1 MCDESAAAV
10 ERPSVDGDGWSRRV
24 ALGRS
29 QVSQAEEI
37 ARCLRIHPRVQQQ
50 GIAGGPEDR
59 LKFATALPAL
69 TPFRGLP
76 FTAFA
81 AVLDWDHKLPSEMVM
96 LRLFAF
102 HSPDSL
108 AAITVA
114 LEARSRAIETSD
126 RFPEFDVAD
135 FAGLADAGADEAYEV
150 DIKLDGTLD
159 SVRHVSPWRRE
170 IADALGQTACEIVRQ
185 SSELRQIVLQ
195 QLARSSL
202 MPHLQALQWVPPF
215 EAEHTR
221 WVIDVWYL
229 VERRGRDVLAR
240 SFLVDP
246 EEKRVVSTRE
256 ILLRVT

>member
-1 MCDESAAAV
+1 MKGTQLTQTTG
-10 ERPSVDGDGWSRRV
+10 VD
-24 ALGRS
+24 ALHGAS
-29 QVSQAEEI
+29 QVSQAEQI
-37 ARCLRIHPRVQQQ
+37 ARCLRVHPRVLQQ
-50 GIAGGPEDR
+50 GIADSAEDR
-59 LKFATALPAL
+59 LKFANALPAL
-69 TPFRGLP
+69 TPFRGTP

-81 AVLDWDHKLPSEMVM
+81 AVLDWDHKLPSEMVT

-108 AAITVA
+108 AATTMA
-114 LEARSRAIETSD
+114 LESRARAIETSD

-135 FAGLADAGADEAYEV
+135 FTGLVDAGADEAYEA

-159 SVRHVSPWRRE
+159 SVRHVSSWRRE
-170 IADALGQTACEIVRQ
+170 IAEALGEAACEIVRQ
-185 SSELRQIVLQ
+185 SPELRQIVLQ

-202 MPHLQALQWVPPF
+202 MPHLQALQWVAPF

-246 EEKRVVSTRE
+246 GEKRVVSSRE